1 MYARSTPHIAHA
13 ALVLMA
19 ALAGMGCSKTN
30 DAPAAS
36 QSPDPAAPAPANTLH
51 AAPAMLPALPAPADV
66 ASPPVDA
73 EKTASGLVTRVLQ
86 PGTGDVHPEPG
97 DVEYVSYAGWR
108 KDGVMFDRSG
118 KHPYSINLNQVV
130 RGWSEG
136 LRLMV
141 AGEKRRLWIP
151 AALAFGDTPRPSGY
165 ADVYGDVVI
174 DVELVKIDSR
184 SRSVALAMLAT
195 PQAPADVAAPPAVAT
210 KTKSGLAYV
219 VLTKQSKGAHPKSTD
234 TVRVSYTGWTPDGK
248 VFDSSMGKSAPAS
261 FRLDQVIKG
270 WSEGLQL
277 MRVGEKAR
285 FWIPSGLAY
294 GDHPP
299 RAGAPAGPLVF
310 EVELLGIG

>member
-1 MYARSTPHIAHA
+1 MYARSTPHIPHVAF
-13 ALVLMA
+13 VLTA
-19 ALAGMGCSKTN
+19 WLAGMGCSKSN
-30 DAPAAS
+30 DVSAVAQAPAPGTA
-36 QSPDPAAPAPANTLH
+36 APANTLH
-51 AAPAMLPALPAPADV
+51 VAPALLPALPAPPDV
-66 ASPPVDA
+66 ASPPPNA
-73 EKTASGLVTRVLQ
+73 EKSASGLVSVVLQ
-86 PGTGDVHPEPG
+86 PGTGTVHPEPG

-130 RGWSEG
+130 RGWTEG
-136 LRLMV
+136 LKLMV

-151 AALAFGDTPRPSGY
+151 AVLAFGDTPRPSGY
-165 ADVYGDVVI
+165 AEVYGDVVI

-234 TVRVSYTGWTPDGK
+234 TVRVSYTGWTIEGK

-261 FRLDQVIKG
+261 FRLDQMIKG

-285 FWIPSGLAY
+285 FWIPAELAN
-294 GDHPP
+294 GDHPA
-299 RAGAPAGPLVF
+299 RTGGPAGPLVF